1 MAKKIDDKEL
11 LRMVGSGAQGK
22 DIAEQM
28 GVSPA
33 AISKRLKQLRAVA
46 ARPASLEALTPQQQT
61 FVLEVAGGSSQ
72 TKAAMTAYECG
83 SLDSAKAMGSKVA
96 RLPAVQA
103 AIVDVM
109 ESEGLTR
116 GVLVKRLK
124 DHVAQTKDASVSL
137 KAVKTGLEL
146 HDAFPAS
153 KSLRLNANIEL
164 SPVDLSKYR
173 NR

>member
-11 LRMVGSGAQGK
+11 LRLADSGAQGK
-22 DIAEQM
+22 DIAEQL
-28 GVSPA
+28 GVSAA
-33 AISKRLKQLRAVA
+33 AISKRLKRLRADA
-46 ARPASLEALTPQQQT
+46 ARPATLDALTPQQQK
-61 FVLEVAGGSSQ
+61 FAIEVAGGSSQ

-83 SLDSAKAMGSKVA
+83 SLESAKAMGHKVA
-96 RLPAVQA
+96 GLPAVQA
-103 AIVDVM
+103 AIADVM
-109 ESEGLTR
+109 ETAGLTR

-124 DHVAQTKDASVSL
+124 EHVEQKEDPSVSL

-153 KSLRLNANIEL
+153 KSVKMNINVDV

>member
-11 LRMVGSGAQGK
+11 VRLADSGMQGK

-33 AISKRLKQLRAVA
+33 AVSKRLKRLKAVA
-46 ARPASLEALTPQQQT
+46 ARPEVLDALTPQQERY
-61 FVLEVAGGSSQ
+61 VMEIAGGKNQ
-72 TKAAMTAYECG
+72 TQAALAAFECG
-83 SLDSAKAMGSKVA
+83 SLESAKTLGS
-96 RLPAVQA
+96 RLAKNEVIQE
-103 AIVDVM
+103 AITAVM
-109 ESEGLTR
+109 EAEGLTKS
-116 GVLVKRLK
+116 VLVRRLK
-124 DHVAQTKDASVSL
+124 DHVKQTKDPSVSL

-153 KSLRLNANIEL
+153 KSMRINANIDF